1 MIIFW
6 KMSVSVGSNVVLEC
20 LQHSSKCSQTFTNFL
35 TLCSTKET
43 KSCRFGTTKESKL
56 QFSFFWR
63 TIPLSNDSHSYLN
76 SYITVNDTQRKR
88 KSVLCK
94 YHVIKIWL
102 RKNLND
108 RDVVMMDLW
117 HTVLY
122 WPLLEGH
129 LFKNYADTEE
139 NS

>member
-1 MIIFW
+1 
-6 KMSVSVGSNVVLEC
+6 MSYFVFHKRNKVIQVWNMKAG
-20 LQHSSKCSQTFTNFL
+20 
-35 TLCSTKET
+35 
-43 KSCRFGTTKESKL
+43 KL
-56 QFSFFWR
+56 KFSFFWR

-102 RKNLND
+102 RKNLKD

-129 LFKNYADTEE
+129 LFKNYTDTEE
-139 NS
+139 NV